1 MVLLDVQ
8 EVSLERIEELVKYT
22 HKRVEMAEK
31 VLKDPSDDNLRDYNY
46 IVEIH
51 GEMRRDLCI
60 YPKLTEAEIAASAIW
75 KAKKDDI
82 DW

>member
-75 KAKKDDI
+75 KARKDDI